1 MCVHSSPHSLFLS
14 FWLLLLVF
22 SAENAGSPPAS
33 AQSILYFKTFFILEY
48 SWLIIFWVSGGQESD
63 SIICIPVSW
72 SQRYPS
78 HPGCHITEWNSPCY
92 TLTHCRLS
100 ILNRAVPTARSWRFK
115 LGTLG
120 ILLWSALTLFGHSRQ
135 VGNIFWFPIPNTQ
148 SIALITPSKSP
159 VAQCRAPWDTIC
171 MESSAVLPRTKQPS
185 IWLHEFTALGFLK
198 FPPFL
203 KAFFE
208 SISQLWTPL
217 GSWHESST
225 LCWGWVVTVH
235 PLFILASILPTEG
248 WGSLTHK
255 GGTQPELW
263 EDAFKN

>member
-1 MCVHSSPHSLFLS
+1 MEQNLMQQWLATLQYNFFKKNKCVHSSPHSLFLS

-100 ILNRAVPTARSWRFK
+100 ILNRAVPTTHSWRLN

-120 ILLWSALTLFGHSRQ
+120 ILLWPALTHFGHSR
-135 VGNIFWFPIPNTQ
+135 
-148 SIALITPSKSP
+148 L
-159 VAQCRAPWDTIC
+159 
-171 MESSAVLPRTKQPS
+171 
-185 IWLHEFTALGFLK
+185 
-198 FPPFL
+198 
-203 KAFFE
+203 
-208 SISQLWTPL
+208 
-217 GSWHESST
+217 
-225 LCWGWVVTVH
+225 GWVMY
-235 PLFILASILPTEG
+235 S
-248 WGSLTHK
+248 GSPSPPVSL
-255 GGTQPELW
+255 
-263 EDAFKN
+263 